1 MTMMEKI
8 IDKCIRAGAHM
19 AECFCISSRVL
30 RISVRDGLVESIK
43 KATPDGVA
51 IRYFSSDKMAFA
63 HANDLSES
71 SIDGLISSLRRLASK
86 TSVDEFSVLPEPQQ
100 YRRDIG
106 IFDDE
111 FAKLSIENK
120 IDYIQNLEST
130 ALKFDP
136 LIRRS
141 NSAWYE
147 ESVTTRTIVNSL
159 GLAAEFQDTSYAVG
173 LSVVAEKNGWMYPG
187 EGTLYVRRFADLP
200 SPENIVSRFAG
211 RALRLVGGTPVESG
225 DYEIIFSPLG
235 AVSVLWGMSHALNG
249 EQIHRGSSMF
259 AGKIGSQVAAETVS
273 VVDDPHLPWGPA
285 SRPADDEGVAT
296 SRHILIDNGVFREA
310 LYDTKTA
317 AKAKTGSTG
326 SARRGS
332 LQSLPEISPSNL
344 FITPGTNKAEDLIAS
359 CKKGIIV
366 EETQGWGLNSVTGQY
381 SAGIAG
387 VLVKN
392 GQKIRPVGNVTLA
405 ATADDL
411 LDGIEAV
418 ADDLDIFN
426 RLSSPTL
433 KVKRMRIGS

>member
-1 MTMMEKI
+1 MTMTEKI
-8 IDKCIRAGAHM
+8 IDKCIRAGAQM
-19 AECFCISSRVL
+19 AECFYISSRVL
-30 RISVRDGLVESIK
+30 RISVRDGLVESIR
-43 KATPDGVA
+43 KAAPEGVA
-51 IRYFSSDKMAFA
+51 IRYFSSNKMAFA
-63 HANDLSES
+63 YTNDLGES
-71 SIDGLISSLRRLASK
+71 SIDGLISSLRRLAPK
-86 TSVDEFSVLPEPQQ
+86 TSADEFAAMPEPQQ
-100 YRRDIG
+100 YRGDIE

-111 FAKLSIENK
+111 FAKLPIEDK
-120 IDYIQNLEST
+120 IDYVQNLEST

-147 ESVTTRTIVNSL
+147 ESITTRTIINSL
-159 GLAAEFQDTSYAVG
+159 GLATEFQDTSYAVG
-173 LSVVAEKNGWMYPG
+173 LSVVAEKNGSMYPG

-200 SPENIVSRFAG
+200 SPENLVSRFAG

-235 AVSVLWGMSHALNG
+235 AMSVLGGLSYALNG
-249 EQIHRGSSMF
+249 QQLYRGSSMF
-259 AGKIGSQVAAETVS
+259 AGKIGSPVAAESVS

-317 AKAKTGSTG
+317 ARAKTGSTG
-326 SARRGS
+326 SAHRDS

-344 FITPGTNKAEDLIAS
+344 FIVPGTNKAEDLIAS

-366 EETQGWGLNSVTGQY
+366 EETQGWGLNSVTSQY

-387 VLVKN
+387 ILVKN

-405 ATADDL
+405 ATAADL
-411 LDGIEAV
+411 LNGIEAV
-418 ADDLDIFN
+418 ADDLDIFG
-426 RLSSPTL
+426 RLSSPTF
-433 KVKRMRIGS
+433 KVKRMKIGS